1 MSNLYVVLY
10 INTDDSEHSEVLGV
24 YTNKDG
30 AVAELLER
38 ANYRERDGK
47 LTQYMKPCD
56 EYESFQAL
64 RDKVYRD
71 MELKDVDIY
80 RIQELP
86 CLSGKRDCEKL
97 LSKKNLKK
105 GADPSSA
112 GQRRNTAINQE
123 SLEKYIDSLL
133 ADKDTN
139 IKLLPDFVER
149 KIYSNVFSILLRL
162 MDDTLENTS
171 ISFLGHRIVFD
182 VVNSGSQDDS
192 LSS

>member
-24 YTNKDG
+24 YTNKNG

-38 ANYRERDGK
+38 ANYREIDGK

-64 RDKVYRD
+64 RDKVCRD

-97 LSKKNLKK
+97 LSKNLKK

-182 VVNSGSQDDS
+182 VVNSGSEDGTH
-192 LSS
+192 SS